1 MTSRVLSV
9 LVVFFASIFV
19 GWNLIGT
26 TEKVQAQPVIPSYL
40 ELMSMTKP
48 QIKEKS
54 SVSIDTINIAVDVN
68 TQEVSIKGTTDAVVN
83 VTTTGKV
90 KPVVKWRTKVKE
102 VNTGFPKVSS
112 IANLPEDVK
121 PLSPFTKDF
130 NNEEQEYFYA

>member
-26 TEKVQAQPVIPSYL
+26 TEKVQAQPVIPSHL

-83 VTTTGKV
+83 VTTAGEV

-121 PLSPFTKDF
+121 PLSPFTKDS

>member
-9 LVVFFASIFV
+9 LVVFLASIFV

-40 ELMSMTKP
+40 ELMPMTKP

-83 VTTTGKV
+83 VTTTGEV

-121 PLSPFTKDF
+121 PLSPFTKDS
-130 NNEEQEYFYA
+130 NNEE

>member
-1 MTSRVLSV
+1 
-9 LVVFFASIFV
+9 
-19 GWNLIGT
+19 
-26 TEKVQAQPVIPSYL
+26 
-40 ELMSMTKP
+40 MTKP

-83 VTTTGKV
+83 VTTTGEV

-102 VNTGFPKVSS
+102 VNTGFPKVNS

-121 PLSPFTKDF
+121 PLSPFTKDS
-130 NNEEQEYFYA
+130 NNEE

>member
-26 TEKVQAQPVIPSYL
+26 TEKVQAQPVISSYL

-83 VTTTGKV
+83 VTTTGEV

-112 IANLPEDVK
+112 MANLPEDVK
-121 PLSPFTKDF
+121 PLSPFTKDSK
-130 NNEEQEYFYA
+130 NEEQEYFYA

>member
-40 ELMSMTKP
+40 ELMPMTKP

-83 VTTTGKV
+83 VTTTGEV

-121 PLSPFTKDF
+121 PLSPFTKDS

>member
-26 TEKVQAQPVIPSYL
+26 TEKVQAQPVIPSQL

-83 VTTTGKV
+83 VTTTGEV

-121 PLSPFTKDF
+121 PLSPFTKDS
-130 NNEEQEYFYA
+130 NNEE

>member
-83 VTTTGKV
+83 ITTTGEI

-121 PLSPFTKDF
+121 PLSPFTKDSK
-130 NNEEQEYFYA
+130 NEEQEYFYA

>member
-1 MTSRVLSV
+1 MTSRVLTV

-19 GWNLIGT
+19 GWNLVGT

-40 ELMSMTKP
+40 ELMSMAKP

-54 SVSIDTINIAVDVN
+54 SVSIDTIDIAVDVN

-121 PLSPFTKDF
+121 PLSPFTKDS
-130 NNEEQEYFYA
+130 NNEE

>member
-83 VTTTGKV
+83 VTTIGEV

-121 PLSPFTKDF
+121 PLSPFTKDSK
-130 NNEEQEYFYA
+130 NEEQEYFYA

>member
-9 LVVFFASIFV
+9 LVVFLASIFV

-26 TEKVQAQPVIPSYL
+26 TEKVQAQPVIPSHL

-83 VTTTGKV
+83 VTTTGEV

-121 PLSPFTKDF
+121 PLSPFTKDS
-130 NNEEQEYFYA
+130 NNEE

>member
-1 MTSRVLSV
+1 MTSKVLSV

-83 VTTTGKV
+83 VTTTGEI

-121 PLSPFTKDF
+121 PLSPFTKDSK
-130 NNEEQEYFYA
+130 NEEQEYFYA

>member
-9 LVVFFASIFV
+9 LVVFLTSIFV

-83 VTTTGKV
+83 VTTGEV

-121 PLSPFTKDF
+121 PLSPFTKDS
-130 NNEEQEYFYA
+130 NNEE

>member
-9 LVVFFASIFV
+9 LVVFLASIFV

-40 ELMSMTKP
+40 ELMSMTKS

-83 VTTTGKV
+83 VTTTGEI

-121 PLSPFTKDF
+121 PLSPFTKDS
-130 NNEEQEYFYA
+130 NNEE

>member
-40 ELMSMTKP
+40 ELMSMTKS

-83 VTTTGKV
+83 VTTTGEV

-112 IANLPEDVK
+112 ITNLPEDVK
-121 PLSPFTKDF
+121 PLSPFTKDS
-130 NNEEQEYFYA
+130 NNEE

>member
-83 VTTTGKV
+83 ITTTGEV
-90 KPVVKWRTKVKE
+90 KPVVKWRTKVRE

-121 PLSPFTKDF
+121 PLSPFTKDSK
-130 NNEEQEYFYA
+130 NEEQEYFYA

>member
-40 ELMSMTKP
+40 ELMSMTKS

-83 VTTTGKV
+83 VTTTGEI

-121 PLSPFTKDF
+121 PLSPFTKDS

>member
-9 LVVFFASIFV
+9 LVVFLASIFV

-26 TEKVQAQPVIPSYL
+26 TEKVQAQLVIPSYL

-83 VTTTGKV
+83 VTTTGEV

-102 VNTGFPKVSS
+102 VNTGFPKISS

-121 PLSPFTKDF
+121 PLSPFTKDS
-130 NNEEQEYFYA
+130 NNEE

>member
-83 VTTTGKV
+83 VTTTGEI

-112 IANLPEDVK
+112 TANLPEDVK
-121 PLSPFTKDF
+121 PLSPFTKDSK
-130 NNEEQEYFYA
+130 NEEQEYFYA

>member
-121 PLSPFTKDF
+121 PPSPFTKDF

>member
-83 VTTTGKV
+83 VTTTGEI
-90 KPVVKWRTKVKE
+90 KPVVKWRTKVTE

-121 PLSPFTKDF
+121 PLSPFTKDSK
-130 NNEEQEYFYA
+130 NEEQEYFYA

>member
-40 ELMSMTKP
+40 ESNSMTKP

-83 VTTTGKV
+83 VTTTGEI

-121 PLSPFTKDF
+121 PLSPFTKDSK
-130 NNEEQEYFYA
+130 NEE

>member
-83 VTTTGKV
+83 VTTTGEI

-102 VNTGFPKVSS
+102 VNTGFPKISS

-121 PLSPFTKDF
+121 PLSPFTKDSK
-130 NNEEQEYFYA
+130 NEEQEYFYA

>member
-9 LVVFFASIFV
+9 LVVFLASIFV

-26 TEKVQAQPVIPSYL
+26 TEKVQAQSVIPSYL
-40 ELMSMTKP
+40 ELMSITKP

-83 VTTTGKV
+83 VTTTGEV

-121 PLSPFTKDF
+121 PLSPFTKDS
-130 NNEEQEYFYA
+130 NNEE

>member
-19 GWNLIGT
+19 GWNLVGT

-48 QIKEKS
+48 QNVEKP
-54 SVSIDTINIAVDVN
+54 SVSIDTITIAVDVN
-68 TQEVSIKGTTDAVVN
+68 TQEVSVKGTTDAIVN
-83 VTTTGKV
+83 VTTVGEV
-90 KPVVKWRTKVKE
+90 KPIVKWKTKVKE

-112 IANLPEDVK
+112 IATLPEDVK
-121 PLSPFTKDF
+121 PLSPFTKDS
-130 NNEEQEYFYA
+130 NNEKE

>member
-9 LVVFFASIFV
+9 LVVFLASIFV

-40 ELMSMTKP
+40 ELMSMTKS

-83 VTTTGKV
+83 VTTTGEV

-121 PLSPFTKDF
+121 PLSPFTKDS
-130 NNEEQEYFYA
+130 NNEE